1 MGPVKRKTNIMA
13 QSTYSS
19 VVLAQR
25 PKANIVP
32 GETFKL
38 KQNPMISE
46 SDLKDGQVLVET
58 LYLSLDPA
66 MRGWLNG
73 TSSNSSIPIHVT
85 HTDNLQ
91 THARTCPLCKSV
103 NSCAAS

>member
-1 MGPVKRKTNIMA
+1 M
-13 QSTYSS
+13 
-19 VVLAQR
+19 LAQR

-32 GETFKL
+32 GETFTL

-73 TSSNSSIPIHVT
+73 TYLTSSSTIHVT

-91 THARTCPLCKSV
+91 THARTCPLCKSA